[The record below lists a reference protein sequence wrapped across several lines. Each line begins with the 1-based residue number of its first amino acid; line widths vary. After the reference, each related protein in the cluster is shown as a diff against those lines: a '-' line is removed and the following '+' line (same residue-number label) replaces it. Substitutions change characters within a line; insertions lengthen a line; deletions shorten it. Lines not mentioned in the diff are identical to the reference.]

1 MAVVGVIPAA
11 GFATRLQPLV
21 GSKEMLDVGG
31 RPVVDYVVE
40 RMRAASAGEIRVV
53 TRSDK
58 TDLTEHARELG
69 LTTIEAQP
77 PTLADSILA
86 GVDDLAQDDVVLL
99 GFPDSIW
106 EPPSGY
112 AMLCEALT
120 AEVDAALGVFRST
133 EPERGDVVELDGDR
147 VVAVHVKPA
156 DPPGDLIWGAAVA
169 AAGAF
174 RRLNGHSNPGELFDE
189 LARNGGVQAVRFPGQ
204 FLDIGTK
211 EAVAHARELLG

>member
-1 MAVVGVIPAA
+1 VAVVGVIPAA
-11 GFATRLQPLV
+11 GFATRLQPLA

-40 RMRAASAGEIRVV
+40 RMRSASADEIRVV
-53 TRSDK
+53 TRRDK
-58 TDLTEHARELG
+58 TDVVEHARELG
-69 LTTIEAQP
+69 LTTVEAEP
-77 PTLADSILA
+77 ATLADSILA
-86 GVDDLAQDDVVLL
+86 GVDDLARDDVVLL

-112 AMLCEALT
+112 TALREELT
-120 AEVDAALGVFRST
+120 AGVDVALAVFRSA
-133 EPERGDVVELDGDR
+133 EPERGDVVELEGDR
-147 VVAVHVKPA
+147 VLAVHVKPA

-169 AAGAF
+169 PAGVFA
-174 RRLNGHSNPGELFDE
+174 RLNGHSEPGKLFDE
-189 LARNGGVQAVRFPGQ
+189 LARGGGVQAVRFPGE